1 MKDLT
6 ITLSKALLDNDIDQ
20 RTYKRMEASLQSL
33 NETGKDAAASDT
45 QEGQDAEIIS
55 RYRDYR
61 DARIRK
67 RLVRYLVTEVPSH
80 VFTNRPKSP
89 FPDYLYVFR
98 VADDFRTET
107 MEAIKDLL
115 HEYIIRGTLYDWY
128 KYMGLPTIDTEASLE
143 EMENEILNDLR
154 GRPNATTRPLQPFG
168 PPFPHT
174 PLF

>member
-6 ITLSKALLDNDIDQ
+6 ITLSKAMLDNDIDQ
-20 RTYKRMEASLQSL
+20 RTYKRMEASLQNL
-33 NETGKDAAASDT
+33 NETSKDAVASDT
-45 QEGQDAEIIS
+45 EEDHDAEIIS

-61 DARIRK
+61 DAKIRK
-67 RLVRYLVTEVPSH
+67 RLVKYLVTEVPSH

-98 VADDFRTET
+98 VNDDFRTET

-128 KYMGLPTIDTEASLE
+128 RYAGLPTTDTAKDLE
-143 EMENEILNDLR
+143 DMEDEILSDLR
-154 GRPNATTRPLQPFG
+154 GRPDVNARPLQPFG
-168 PPFPHT
+168 PPFLPAK
-174 PLF
+174 LF

>member
-6 ITLSKALLDNDIDQ
+6 ILLSKTMLDNDIDQ

-33 NETGKDAAASDT
+33 NETGKDAASSDT
-45 QEGQDAEIIS
+45 EEDQDAEIIS
-55 RYRDYR
+55 RYRDFR
-61 DARIRK
+61 DAKIRK

-89 FPDYLYVFR
+89 VPDYIYVFR
-98 VADDFRTET
+98 VADDFRTEI
-107 MEAIKDLL
+107 MESIKDLL

-128 KYMGLPTIDTEASLE
+128 RYAGLPATDTEQTLE
-143 EMENEILNDLR
+143 ALEDEILNDLR
-154 GRPNATTRPLQPFG
+154 GKPTATTRPLRPFG

-174 PLF
+174 PLI